1 MNDGKKIDRTGL
13 LLTSWLHSIHPFFF
27 RVLAFV
33 LEPVCKMLSNQREL
47 IYNLIV
53 FFSWKTTEKE
63 RTLNYFWNV

>member
-1 MNDGKKIDRTGL
+1 MERKSIGRGFF
-13 LLTSWLHSIHPFFF
+13 LHLGFTQSTRFFF
-27 RVLAFV
+27 RGLAFV

-63 RTLNYFWNV
+63 R

>member
-1 MNDGKKIDRTGL
+1 MERK
-13 LLTSWLHSIHPFFF
+13 SIGRASSYILASLNPPVFF

-63 RTLNYFWNV
+63 R